1 VERSAAGRV
10 VSGCDPVTRISQP
23 RGDMRTREEAVCSY
37 PLIPI
42 PCPDCGGPMRISAV
56 VPADLPVR
64 ADELTYRCD
73 ACDCDLKRWV
83 SPPKTKVSGSVE
95 T

>member
-1 VERSAAGRV
+1 
-10 VSGCDPVTRISQP
+10 
-23 RGDMRTREEAVCSY
+23 MRTREEVVRSY

-42 PCPDCGGPMRISAV
+42 PCPDCGGRMRIAAV
-56 VPADLPVR
+56 MPADLPVK

-83 SPPKTKVSGSVE
+83 SPPKN
-95 T
+95 